1 VCERFVRLLP
11 DLDVP
16 KLLCD
21 EDFPES
27 RLAAGVRAVT
37 AFFRAD
43 DY

>member
-1 VCERFVRLLP
+1 LLS

-21 EDFPES
+21 KDFPES
-27 RLAAGVRAVT
+27 RLAAGVLAIT
-37 AFFRAD
+37 AIFRAD